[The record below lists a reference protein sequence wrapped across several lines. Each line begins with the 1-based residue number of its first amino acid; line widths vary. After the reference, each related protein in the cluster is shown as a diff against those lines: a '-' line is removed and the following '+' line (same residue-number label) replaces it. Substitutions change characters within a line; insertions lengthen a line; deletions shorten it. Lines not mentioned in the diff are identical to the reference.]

1 MLNFPQVIVSP
12 VIDAINDT
20 TFWYTFIHRDLKGLM
35 NWQMT
40 FEWHEVPVQDRRK
53 KENAWAAYP
62 NPIMSG
68 GLFTINKEWF
78 SELGFYDTGNFLH
91 ILLPLELNFLFDPID
106 FFRVRKSV

>member
-1 MLNFPQVIVSP
+1 MHFSSYLRPQVIVSP

-40 FEWHEVPVQDRRK
+40 FEWHEVPVQERRK

-78 SELGFYDTGNFLH
+78 SELGFYDTGRFLVM
-91 ILLPLELNFLFDPID
+91 LNI
-106 FFRVRKSV
+106 